1 MRVSVDQE
9 RCCGAGQCVLS
20 APDVFDQD
28 EDTGIVV
35 LLNAT
40 PPPERL
46 ADIHRAVDVCP
57 AQAIT
62 IDEP

>member
-28 EDTGIVV
+28 EDTGIVL

-40 PPPERL
+40 PPQERL
-46 ADIHRAVDVCP
+46 ADVQKAVDVCP
-57 AQAIT
+57 AQAIAL
-62 IDEP
+62 DAS

>member
-28 EDTGIVV
+28 EDTGIVL

-40 PPPERL
+40 PPQERL
-46 ADIHRAVDVCP
+46 ADVRKAVDVCP
-57 AQAIT
+57 AQAIELD
-62 IDEP
+62 IS